1 MSKLVRLI
9 LITSFLILFTQKLTA
24 QDAKTVLA
32 TVNGTEI
39 TVGHVI
45 AMQTGLPP
53 EYKALEDLVLFNGI
67 LDQLIQ
73 QQVTA
78 DVVENKNNAA
88 VRFGYENGMRAY
100 LSNEFIIELN
110 KKSIDD
116 AAVQA
121 IYDKNYSKLPS
132 TQEYKAAHILLKN
145 ELDAVNVKKL
155 IDSGGDFSDLARK
168 KSIGPSSPQ
177 GGDLGW
183 FGKGAMVPE
192 FEKVVLELKDG
203 EVSNPVQTQFGW
215 HIVKRA
221 GSRLLPP
228 PGLEEMRA
236 EIEGFLKDAFIKEAL
251 ETAISGAEIKRSD
264 ISVDPSIIRNV
275 ELLSQ

>member
-45 AMQTGLPP
+45 AMQTRLPP
-53 EYKALEDLVLFNGI
+53 EYKALEDSVLFNGI

-100 LSNEFIIELN
+100 LSNEFIIALN
-110 KKSIDD
+110 KKSIDG

-121 IYDKNYSKLPS
+121 IYDKDYSKLPS

-145 ELDAVNVKKL
+145 EIDAVNVKKL
-155 IDSGGDFSDLARK
+155 IDSGGAFSDLARK

-177 GGDLGW
+177 GGALGW

-228 PGLEEMRA
+228 PDLEEMRA
-236 EIEGFLKDAFIKEAL
+236 EIEGFLKDTSIKEAL
-251 ETAISGAEIKRSD
+251 ETATSRAEIKRSD

-275 ELLSQ
+275 ELLS

>member
-1 MSKLVRLI
+1 V
-9 LITSFLILFTQKLTA
+9 A

-32 TVNGTEI
+32 TVNGTAI

-45 AMQTGLPP
+45 AMQTRLPP
-53 EYKALEDLVLFNGI
+53 EYKALEDSVLFNGI

-78 DVVENKNNAA
+78 DIVENKSNTAL
-88 VRFGYENGMRAY
+88 RFGYENEMRAY
-100 LSNEFIIELN
+100 LSNEFIMELN
-110 KKSIDD
+110 KKNIDE
-116 AAVQA
+116 VA
-121 IYDKNYSKLPS
+121 IQEIYNKDYSTLPS
-132 TQEYKAAHILLKN
+132 TQEYKAAHILLTNKI
-145 ELDAVNVKKL
+145 DAINIKKL
-155 IDSGGDFSDLARK
+155 IDSGNDFSDLAK
-168 KSIGPSSPQ
+168 KESIGPSSPQ

-215 HIVKRA
+215 HIIKRA
-221 GSRLLPP
+221 ESRLRPP

-236 EIEGFLKDAFIKEAL
+236 EIESFLKGASIKEAL
-251 ETAISGAEIKRSD
+251 ETAISGADIKRSA
-264 ISVDPSIIRNV
+264 ISVNPSIIRNV
-275 ELLSQ
+275 ELILSN